1 MVSIIQSIIVIAV
14 GLVLL
19 NGVYDGA
26 VSESITDIATSDEKQ
41 EMRSSLYCVTGLL
54 LWPPSTY
61 IFGIPI
67 PIPSFDDLLIAA
79 VITGF
84 ILVVLNLINT
94 QHTWKQ
100 SLLLYVVVWVT
111 LKYMGLFLIKV
122 SGPSCELMLADMA
135 GLLSGVYTLS
145 AALGLGALYKVVK
158 VVRGV

>member
-1 MVSIIQSIIVIAV
+1 MVSLIQSIIFIAV

-19 NGVYDGA
+19 NGAYDGA

-41 EMRSSLYCVTGLL
+41 DMRNSIYCMTGLL
-54 LWPPSTY
+54 LWPPSTT
-61 IFGIPI
+61 FLGVPI
-67 PIPSFDDLLIAA
+67 PIPSFDDLIIAA

-100 SLLLYVVVWVT
+100 SLLLYVAVWVT
-111 LKYMGLFLIKV
+111 LKYTGLFFIKF

-135 GLLSGVYTLS
+135 GLLSGVYTVS
-145 AALGLGALYKVVK
+145 AALGLGALYKVIK
-158 VVRGV
+158 VVK